1 MRTLAILGWFG
12 AFVGTISAQ
21 DQKKTDFATGKPTTI
36 TVTQTPALP
45 LPAPVPVTRE
55 YCPEQLLRMDEWQL
69 IEIYKCGSVAP
80 VPGGYTPGVVIL
92 KPGTKLAVPRPKRM
106 KL

>member
-45 LPAPVPVTRE
+45 LHAPVPVTRE
-55 YCPEQLLRMDEWQL
+55 YCPEPLLLMDECQL
-69 IEIYKCGSVAP
+69 FEFYKCGSVDSLP
-80 VPGGYTPGVVIL
+80 CCFTPGIVTVKSVTEL
-92 KPGTKLAVPRPKRM
+92 SVQFY
-106 KL
+106 